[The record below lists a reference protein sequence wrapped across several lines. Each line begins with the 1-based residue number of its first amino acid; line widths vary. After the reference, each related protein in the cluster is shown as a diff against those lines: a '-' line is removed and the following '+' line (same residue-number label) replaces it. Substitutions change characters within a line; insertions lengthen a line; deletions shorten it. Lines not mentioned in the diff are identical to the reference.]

1 MPRDVRI
8 TLVGDAALQRKL
20 QNPRF
25 VRSPVRTWLTRSALL
40 LEGRTKQLTPVDTGR
55 LRSSITHKVE
65 PFRAWVGTN
74 VTYAPHVEFGTRPHW
89 PPLAAMQP
97 WARRHG
103 FPAGRQGAFL
113 VALAISRRG
122 TRARRMFGRAVEQT
136 RNKIVHMFRRDV
148 ARDIQRDWRR

>member
-1 MPRDVRI
+1 MRI
-8 TLVGDAALQRKL
+8 TLVGDAALRRKL
-20 QNPRF
+20 QDPRF
-25 VRSPVRTWLTRSALL
+25 VRGPVRLWLTRSAIL
-40 LEGRTKQLTPVDTGR
+40 LEGRAKQLTPVDTGR
-55 LRSSITHKVE
+55 LRASITHKVE

-74 VTYAPHVEFGTRPHW
+74 VTYAPFVELGSRPHW

-113 VALAISRRG
+113 VARAIARRG

-136 RNKIVHMFRRDV
+136 RNKIVHMWRRDV
-148 ARDIQRDWRR
+148 ARDIEREWRK